1 MGRMRCLVVVLGF
14 LAVVP
19 GMWGQAPVVKANR
32 VLAILSVKPG
42 VDRKD
47 MAKVMP
53 EEVKETVQLYL
64 DGKIEQWYGRGD
76 GKGVVFILNCST
88 VEEAKALTGG
98 LPLDKGG
105 YVEFSYMPL
114 GPLAPL
120 HWLLGDAPGQV
131 AK

>member
-14 LAVVP
+14 VTLVP
-19 GMWGQAPVVKANR
+19 GMWGQAPSVKANR
-32 VLAILSVKPG
+32 VLAILSVKAG
-42 VDRKD
+42 VDRKE
-47 MAKVMP
+47 MGKVMP

-88 VEEAKALTGG
+88 VEEAKALTEV

-120 HWLLGDAPGQV
+120 HWLLGDGPGQA